1 MSLAVQS
8 AFRIGPI
15 ATIRRMSGP
24 LAIWPLFP
32 TALGGLERSGS
43 IALPDRIHRFIP
55 LVANGPRHYF
65 ALRDDTETE
74 SSRGTRPFA
83 SSLVSQGGWNDCG
96 YWTTERAS
104 RFQLRGAR
112 CSRSCRQAA
121 LRRSTPPRA
130 PASPA

>member
-24 LAIWPLFP
+24 LSIWPLFP
-32 TALGGLERSGS
+32 KALGGLERSGS

-55 LVANGPRHYF
+55 LVANGPRHYL

-74 SSRGTRPFA
+74 SSRGAGRSRAPSYLKEDGMTVDTGRRNALLGF
-83 SSLVSQGGWNDCG
+83 SSVALGVAALAAGPAHA
-96 YWTTERAS
+96 EAAS
-104 RFQLRGAR
+104 RVVPQ
-112 CSRSCRQAA
+112 
-121 LRRSTPPRA
+121 
-130 PASPA
+130 